1 LKICWVCSKVENR
14 DQRGWSQIPPFAK
27 LKRAK
32 MANIHQKKP
41 EDTIVVWKLKN
52 V

>member
-1 LKICWVCSKVENR
+1 LETEIKAAGAKF
-14 DQRGWSQIPPFAK
+14 PPFAK

-41 EDTIVVWKLKN
+41 EDTIVVWKLIN